1 MMRFIIIDGL
11 DGAGKDTHAE
21 LIRKRYLNKGDN
33 VILRSHPEEDN
44 SFGLKAKS
52 SLLGKGKINYMR
64 ASFYYALD
72 VIRSVRLYY
81 EKGDTLIVVR
91 YLMGVAYL
99 PLPLAKL
106 FYKFF
111 SSILPTSKYMFF
123 LDVEPEESLKRL
135 STRNETEMFENLDD
149 LIKVR
154 EKALE
159 LAKDW
164 NIINTC
170 QPISEVQNQIES
182 ILDKLDNGTKK
193 SGPEYG
199 VNEVAN

>member
-11 DGAGKDTHAE
+11 DGAGKDTHAN
-21 LIRKRYLNKGDN
+21 LIQQRYLDKGN
-33 VILRSHPEEDN
+33 TVILRSHPEDDN
-44 SFGLKAKS
+44 SFGIKAKK
-52 SLLGKGKINYMR
+52 SLLGKGKLNYIK

-72 VIRSVRLYY
+72 VIRSVRLYQG
-81 EKGDTLIVVR
+81 KGDTLILVR

-111 SSILPTSKYMFF
+111 STLLPTSEYMFF

-135 STRNETEMFENLDD
+135 SKRNETEMFENLDD
-149 LIKVR
+149 LVKVR
-154 EKALE
+154 EKALK
-159 LAKDW
+159 LAKNW

-170 QPISEVQNQIES
+170 QPINEVQKQIEI
-182 ILDKLDNGTKK
+182 ILDNLDNEKIIPN
-193 SGPEYG
+193 S
-199 VNEVAN
+199 